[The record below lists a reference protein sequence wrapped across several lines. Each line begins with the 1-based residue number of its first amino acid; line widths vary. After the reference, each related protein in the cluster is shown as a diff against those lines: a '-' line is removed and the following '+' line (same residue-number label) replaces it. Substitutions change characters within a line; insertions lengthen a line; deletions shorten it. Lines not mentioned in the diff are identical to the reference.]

1 MSKFRLDAKHIY
13 QIYYIGADNI
23 APILADNQQPEK
35 NLFSMKLNNDD
46 TIHRKPS
53 TFHVM
58 STEKSLSWFQLIS
71 GMHIGFLLAT
81 NQIPSEYLTCNLDML
96 ISENCTHSLNLL
108 YSGFKANKVLFF
120 YKIIHLS
127 CESFSDFCPIQTFTL
142 YLKHDELYHEII
154 KNVALILI
162 GALRSLHYE
171 KPLKHQSYFYF
182 FGGLEVS
189 KQFYFCISNP
199 EKWFTFFSALKC
211 SKFSTP
217 GWTT

>member
-96 ISENCTHSLNLL
+96 ISENCTHSLNFL

-127 CESFSDFCPIQTFTL
+127 SESFSDFCPLHLLSFTHICSFLFYTLFTL

-162 GALRSLHYE
+162 GALRSLH
-171 KPLKHQSYFYF
+171 
-182 FGGLEVS
+182 
-189 KQFYFCISNP
+189 
-199 EKWFTFFSALKC
+199 
-211 SKFSTP
+211 
-217 GWTT
+217 